1 MEGWE
6 EEYVSMFGEEGNGE
20 LKLWFGAVPLGH
32 SRLKIWGCHSC
43 GTGFSFGVSLI
54 PGLGITTCC
63 GCDPWAG
70 GNKKRIMSDVIDV
83 CLFKAGPHLC

>member
-1 MEGWE
+1 M
-6 EEYVSMFGEEGNGE
+6 SMFGEEGNGE

-63 GCDPWAG
+63 GCSNFFFLSGQKNPFG
-70 GNKKRIMSDVIDV
+70 FGHGNFEISVRCPSGN
-83 CLFKAGPHLC
+83 AN